1 MYKVLLSDVSLDPV
15 FLDKIPPEFD
25 PGFYVVYDEEEVA
38 FHFLNEYEG
47 IQVLINLLDAYIRS
61 HENPYDMYCMN
72 AKKNIESWKMYD
84 ITLRIQ
90 RHI

>member
-1 MYKVLLSDVSLDPV
+1 MYKVLLRDISLDPS
-15 FLDKIPPEFD
+15 FLDHIPPEFD

-47 IQVLINLLDAYIRS
+47 IQVMINLLEAYIES
-61 HENPYDMYCMN
+61 QKNHYDIHCMD
-72 AKKNIESWKMYD
+72 AKKTLEKWKMYD

-90 RHI
+90 RHL